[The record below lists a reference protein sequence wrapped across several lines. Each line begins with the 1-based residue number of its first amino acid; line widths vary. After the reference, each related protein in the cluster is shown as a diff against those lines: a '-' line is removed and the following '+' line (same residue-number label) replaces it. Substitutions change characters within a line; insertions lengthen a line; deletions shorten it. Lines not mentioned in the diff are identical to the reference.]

1 MNKLL
6 TFTLLA
12 SCTLA
17 IDAAQKQSLQELQ
30 RASLLREEI
39 YMADQQWKYNK
50 RGFDYALDFNRQVQ
64 QAAAADKAR
73 KARDAKAEAELKA
86 NTAQASATPTTPEK
100 QS

>member
-6 TFTLLA
+6 TLALLA
-12 SCTLA
+12 SSTLA
-17 IDAAQKQSLQELQ
+17 NAAQKQSLQELQ
-30 RASLLREEI
+30 RASLVREEI
-39 YMADQQWKYNK
+39 YRANQQWEYNK

-100 QS
+100 KS